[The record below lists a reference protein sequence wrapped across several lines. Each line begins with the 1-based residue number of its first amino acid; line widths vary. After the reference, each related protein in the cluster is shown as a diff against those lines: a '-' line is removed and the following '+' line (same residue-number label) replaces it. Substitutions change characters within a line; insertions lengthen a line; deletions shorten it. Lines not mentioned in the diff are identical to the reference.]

1 MDATFAFQLSAA
13 LGLALYTASLVLHIH
28 VVGDFGAA
36 PEGAT
41 LRCPLFTFCRFPCS
55 FLSIF
60 FFPRRLYPIPS
71 KSQIFRLKNFVKFA
85 SSSQKHDTFFF
96 LLVGTRTVRLV
107 APAPRSFAA

>member
-41 LRCPLFTFCRFPCS
+41 LRCPLFTICRFP
-55 FLSIF
+55 
-60 FFPRRLYPIPS
+60 
-71 KSQIFRLKNFVKFA
+71 
-85 SSSQKHDTFFF
+85 
-96 LLVGTRTVRLV
+96 
-107 APAPRSFAA
+107 